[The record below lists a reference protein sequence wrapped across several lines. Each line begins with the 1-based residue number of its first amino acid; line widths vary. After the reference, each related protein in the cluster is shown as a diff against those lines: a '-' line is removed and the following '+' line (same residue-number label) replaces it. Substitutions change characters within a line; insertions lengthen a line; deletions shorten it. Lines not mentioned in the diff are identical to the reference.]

1 MAKLTKYIFDSQKE
15 AGIDLT
21 FSSLVKQVISR
32 LEGSYAFIFKSPHY
46 PNELVATRRGSPLL
60 VGIKTEK
67 NLKMDFVDVQFGN
80 AAAVAVDPSNASSGK
95 KLIIGYIHS

>member
-15 AGIDLT
+15 AGVDLT

-80 AAAVAVDPSNASSGK
+80 AAAAVAADPSNASSGK
-95 KLIIGYIHS
+95 EIEHT